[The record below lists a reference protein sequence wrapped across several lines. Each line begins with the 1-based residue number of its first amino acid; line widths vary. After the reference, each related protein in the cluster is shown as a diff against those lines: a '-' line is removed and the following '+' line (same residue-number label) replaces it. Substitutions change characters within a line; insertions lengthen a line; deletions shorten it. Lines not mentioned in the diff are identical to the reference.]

1 MRRDLSPMLKS
12 TVLPALSV
20 LLFSLGACV
29 LSAQVTPAKPISVS
43 AGDAAL
49 ITNATSAAPEAIAPN
64 ATVIAFDSKGQMR
77 TVRKGSGEF
86 TCFPDDPTTPGNV
99 PMCFDQSGFAW
110 AQAWMTKQN
119 PAPNLP
125 IGVAYMLQGSWTQS
139 NADPYAA
146 PVPGTPGVQ
155 TGPALMILNTRG
167 MLQGYPREPTN
178 PGQPFVMWPGTPYEH
193 LMVPVAVSSR

>member
-1 MRRDLSPMLKS
+1 MFRS
-12 TVLPALSV
+12 TALPALFV
-20 LLFSLGACV
+20 LLFSLGACAP
-29 LSAQVTPAKPISVS
+29 SAQITPAQPINVPP
-43 AGDAAL
+43 GDAAL
-49 ITNATSAAPEAIAPN
+49 IGNATSASPEAIALN
-64 ATVIAFDSKGQMR
+64 ATVIAFDSTGQMR
-77 TVRKGSGEF
+77 TLRKGSGEF

-99 PMCFDQSGFAW
+99 PMCFDQAGLTW
-110 AQAWMTKQN
+110 AQAWMTKQI

-139 NADPYAA
+139 NADPHAA
-146 PVPGTPGVQ
+146 RVPGTPGVR

-193 LMVPVAVSSR
+193 LMVPVAASGR

>member
-1 MRRDLSPMLKS
+1 MFRS
-12 TVLPALSV
+12 TALPALSV
-20 LLFSLGACV
+20 LLFSLGGCAP
-29 LSAQVTPAKPISVS
+29 SAQVTPAKPIGVS
-43 AGDAAL
+43 GSDAAL
-49 ITNATSAAPEAIAPN
+49 IANATSAAPEAIAPN

-86 TCFPDDPTTPGNV
+86 TCFPDDPTTPGNA
-99 PMCFDQSGFAW
+99 PMCFDQSGLAW
-110 AQAWMTKQN
+110 AQAWMTKQS

-178 PGQPFVMWPGTPYEH
+178 PGQPFVMWPGSPYEH
-193 LMVPVAVSSR
+193 LMVPVAASGR

>member
-1 MRRDLSPMLKS
+1 MFRS
-12 TVLPALSV
+12 TAVLASSV
-20 LLFSLGACV
+20 LLFSVAACAP
-29 LSAQVTPAKPISVS
+29 SAQVTPTQSIEVPR
-43 AGDAAL
+43 GEAAL
-49 ITNATSAAPEAIAPN
+49 VANATSAAPQAIAPN

-99 PMCFDQSGFAW
+99 PMCFDQAGLAW
-110 AQAWMTKQN
+110 AQAWMTKQT
-119 PAPNLP
+119 PAPNLS

-139 NADPYAA
+139 NGDPHAA

-167 MLQGYPREPTN
+167 MLKGYPPEPTD
-178 PGQPFVMWPGTPYEH
+178 PGKPFIMWPGTPYEH
-193 LMVPVAVSSR
+193 LMVPVAVPSR

>member
-1 MRRDLSPMLKS
+1 MFGS
-12 TVLPALSV
+12 TALPALSV
-20 LLFSLGACV
+20 LLVSLGAGV
-29 LSAQVTPAKPISVS
+29 LSAQVTPAKPIGVS

-155 TGPALMILNTRG
+155 TGPALMILNTRA

-193 LMVPVAVSSR
+193 LMVPVAASGR

>member
-1 MRRDLSPMLKS
+1 MFGS
-12 TVLPALSV
+12 TALPALSV
-20 LLFSLGACV
+20 LLVSLGACV
-29 LSAQVTPAKPISVS
+29 LSAQVTPAKPIGVS

-119 PAPNLP
+119 PTPNLP

-139 NADPYAA
+139 NADPYAV

-178 PGQPFVMWPGTPYEH
+178 LGQPFVMWPGTPYEH
-193 LMVPVAVSSR
+193 LMVPVAASGR